1 MDEVLALL
9 KANWQMIA
17 VAAGPLTVSMVLRL
31 VLGKSRLLFM
41 LVNASGAW
49 LAIRVVL
56 APYMDLTRE
65 SVNTLVQI
73 TNR

>member
-65 SVNTLVQI
+65 SVNSLVQI